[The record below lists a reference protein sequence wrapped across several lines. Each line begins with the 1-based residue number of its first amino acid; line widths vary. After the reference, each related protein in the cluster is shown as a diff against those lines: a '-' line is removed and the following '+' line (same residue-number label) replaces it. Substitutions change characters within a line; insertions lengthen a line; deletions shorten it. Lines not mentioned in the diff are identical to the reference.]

1 MGGNRRSDV
10 GLFFREPHVSF
21 LARSE
26 HFNYKESHTK
36 TFRRQPA
43 FAWVHQNKG
52 RVQGD
57 GFLSALVSSP
67 PSQSQKWNVKVSIY
81 NVGEPT
87 EDHSEENLCY
97 WHSWLLFNNN
107 EFTHPLAWRPLNT
120 FFFRE
125 KSAQQINSRNT
136 TMEQAVCGLILG
148 LSLCLNGRKMEI
160 NLRLTQVHAP
170 SGQKKRRGGIL
181 IRRRL
186 ERKENIKRRSIG
198 GIINFRS

>member
-1 MGGNRRSDV
+1 MWVETEEATLAFSFVSRTFPF
-10 GLFFREPHVSF
+10 LREVNISII
-21 LARSE
+21 R
-26 HFNYKESHTK
+26 NHTQK

-67 PSQSQKWNVKVSIY
+67 PFQSQKWNVKVSIY

-125 KSAQQINSRNT
+125 KSARQINSRNT

-148 LSLCLNGRKMEI
+148 LSLC
-160 NLRLTQVHAP
+160 V
-170 SGQKKRRGGIL
+170 
-181 IRRRL
+181 
-186 ERKENIKRRSIG
+186 
-198 GIINFRS
+198 